1 MEEKAGIFEQLSSMI
16 DQLCHLKKQVKVLF
30 DEDPEKYRQT
40 FNEITKLSKSI
51 RDFIQEK
58 KVPQQLTPDE
68 IRELQDKLDQNNI
81 RDIVIR

>member
-16 DQLCHLKKQVKVLF
+16 DQLCYLKKQVKVLF

-58 KVPQQLTPDE
+58 KVPQQFTPDE